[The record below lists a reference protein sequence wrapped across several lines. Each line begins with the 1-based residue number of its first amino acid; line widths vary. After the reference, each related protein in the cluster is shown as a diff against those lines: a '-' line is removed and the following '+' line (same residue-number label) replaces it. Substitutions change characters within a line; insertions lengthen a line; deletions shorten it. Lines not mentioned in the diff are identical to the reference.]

1 MRRLVEAADSIRA
14 QAAGRALADG
24 LDAGTVEL
32 EIGGVGAQRVEM
44 VSTQGNLGG
53 RLRWFLCPACG
64 RRAAKLYLPS
74 ESPVFL
80 CRHCHGLGYRQQL
93 LREFRNAPDEREGR
107 TRLEKRR
114 RDELKMMAWLAA
126 IMKTGGER
134 G

>member
-1 MRRLVEAADSIRA
+1 MRQLVETAGSINA
-14 QAAGRALADG
+14 HAAGKALAVG

-32 EIGGVGAQRVEM
+32 EIGGVGTQRVEM

-80 CRHCHGLGYRQQL
+80 CRQCHGLGYRQQL
-93 LREFRNAPDEREGR
+93 LREFRNAPNEREDL
-107 TRLEKRR
+107 TRLKKRR

-126 IMKTGGER
+126 MLGTGGAK
-134 G
+134 